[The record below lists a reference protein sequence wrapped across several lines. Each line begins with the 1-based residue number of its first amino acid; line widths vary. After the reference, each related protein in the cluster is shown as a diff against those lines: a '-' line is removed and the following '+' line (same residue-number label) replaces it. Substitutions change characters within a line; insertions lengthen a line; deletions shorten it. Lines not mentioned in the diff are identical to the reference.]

1 MKRKAF
7 SLSPFSSAVQISE
20 CVPSSCSKNL
30 KKPKILDEV
39 NSMAAKASDSN
50 WPPLLDEKMLEVF
63 IAAHLRAMRSGPH
76 LNSHSLEFWNK
87 AETEVNRIITENFP
101 QLLPKDVES
110 LRKRLKYLRCNPK
123 NQSNDKIVLL
133 VRDLFTIHDMIIP
146 NKLPGYPEYNYSF
159 GSGQSSGGGPSRSS
173 GRGGPIRRN
182 SSSTDPSSSL
192 PPVNE
197 LDDQHD
203 VGACL

>member
-123 NQSNDKIVLL
+123 VTRNTIIVLVVASLQEEDL
-133 VRDLFTIHDMIIP
+133 VDLQEEEDLFVDIARAQIHLPRCPRSMNWMI
-146 NKLPGYPEYNYSF
+146 SMM
-159 GSGQSSGGGPSRSS
+159 SG
-173 GRGGPIRRN
+173 
-182 SSSTDPSSSL
+182 L
-192 PPVNE
+192 
-197 LDDQHD
+197 
-203 VGACL
+203 ACNVQACNV

>member
-1 MKRKAF
+1 MEEKHFHSILQIPSISSSTYNLFLQSIPNLICSMKRKAF
-7 SLSPFSSAVQISE
+7 SLSSFSSAVQISE

-30 KKPKILDEV
+30 KKPKILDKV

-123 NQSNDKIVLL
+123 VSN
-133 VRDLFTIHDMIIP
+133 F
-146 NKLPGYPEYNYSF
+146 
-159 GSGQSSGGGPSRSS
+159 
-173 GRGGPIRRN
+173 
-182 SSSTDPSSSL
+182 SSL
-192 PPVNE
+192 TSEDNF
-197 LDDQHD
+197 LWKTI
-203 VGACL
+203 